1 MRVQCDQQVV
11 CELLYA
17 LMEYTKTVMFM
28 WMLIEGMY
36 LHNMLVL
43 SVFSG
48 KPNYVIYYSL
58 GWGML
63 LYEYGWRSNIDMQ
76 QLNVN
81 AHVILKVVLVLIIS

>member
-1 MRVQCDQQVV
+1 MQCDQQVV

-63 LYEYGWRSNIDMQ
+63 LYVAVKR
-76 QLNVN
+76 
-81 AHVILKVVLVLIIS
+81 

>member
-1 MRVQCDQQVV
+1 MQCDQQVV

-63 LYEYGWRSNIDMQ
+63 FYVYGWRSNVDMQ
-76 QLNVN
+76 QSNVN
-81 AHVILKVVLVLIIS
+81 AHVILKVVLVLIN